1 MYELFQLFKQDVLA
15 FLYFRQ
21 RGLIVNKKQG
31 GLKSKV
37 THSFLRIECLKSTS
51 NRYSNETEF
60 QEADVDFRAYRV

>member
-31 GLKSKV
+31 AV
-37 THSFLRIECLKSTS
+37 NF
-51 NRYSNETEF
+51 F
-60 QEADVDFRAYRV
+60 F